1 MSIRKSKIK
10 NRKSKIPMRDLL
22 KLSDEE
28 LAELSARQR
37 VRTLTADGLAVA
49 IAGLALAGMRAR
61 FSAGDEAPLPGMN
74 HFWGQL
80 GWSAALGVMLV
91 LAAWL
96 VRGVIV

>member
-37 VRTLTADGLAVA
+37 VRTLTAAGLAVA
-49 IAGLALAGMRAR
+49 IAGLALAGMMAR

-74 HFWGQL
+74 HF
-80 GWSAALGVMLV
+80 
-91 LAAWL
+91 
-96 VRGVIV
+96 